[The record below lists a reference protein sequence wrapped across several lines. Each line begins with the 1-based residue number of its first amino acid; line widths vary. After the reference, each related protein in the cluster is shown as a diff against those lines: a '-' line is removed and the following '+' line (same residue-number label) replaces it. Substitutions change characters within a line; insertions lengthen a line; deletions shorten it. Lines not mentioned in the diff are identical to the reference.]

1 MNETPKAK
9 TWAVPFFILMIL
21 FIGLPKA
28 VVDLVQSNIRIHVE
42 KTRQENL
49 EALTQSVRENSLQT
63 AKLKHE
69 IELSQLMLSNL
80 REIKQLT
87 LFQVFFHGLILIG
100 LIRSVLKQKEKS
112 TTL

>member
-1 MNETPKAK
+1 MNETPKV
-9 TWAVPFFILMIL
+9 WVVPFFILMIL
-21 FIGLPKA
+21 LIVLPKSG
-28 VVDLVQSNIRIHVE
+28 VDFVQSTIRIQVE

-49 EALTQSVRENSLQT
+49 KTLTQSVRENSLQT

-80 REIKQLT
+80 QEIKQLT

-112 TTL
+112 AIL